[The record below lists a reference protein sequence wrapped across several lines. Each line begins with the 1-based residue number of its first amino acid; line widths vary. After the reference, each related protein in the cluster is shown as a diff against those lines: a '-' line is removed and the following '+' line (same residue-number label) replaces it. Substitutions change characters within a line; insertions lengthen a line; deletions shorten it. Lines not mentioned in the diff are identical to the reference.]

1 MPPSEAR
8 RGPTRSTPKALLI
21 VAGVLLAA
29 RIALSLWYEVHPGA
43 KQDIVSWALPPAPGA
58 TTRSGKPVLYVFT
71 DDSQP
76 DSRRFSRDVLADE
89 RNSRYLDGWFAP
101 VKVDASAK
109 SATPHAA
116 ELRSRFGVDQLPA
129 FVVTS
134 PDGGRFRKF
143 SGYSNPQAFV
153 ESLSQARGA
162 MADLPFIRSRSFRF
176 GASTGGPIQLETD
189 STAQRPGRSPR

>member
-1 MPPSEAR
+1 MPPSDKR

-21 VAGVLLAA
+21 VAGALLAA
-29 RIALSLWYEVHPGA
+29 RIALSLWYEIQPGA
-43 KQDIVSWALPPAPGA
+43 KPEVVNWTSPPAPGA
-58 TTRSGKPVLYVFT
+58 TTPSGKPVLYVFT
-71 DDSQP
+71 DDTQS

-89 RNSRYLDGWFAP
+89 RNARYLDGWFAA
-101 VKVDASAK
+101 VKVDRSGK
-109 SATPHAA
+109 PPMPRAA
-116 ELRSRFGVDQLPA
+116 EFRARFGVDRAPT

-143 SGYSNPQAFV
+143 SGYTNTQALA
-153 ESLSQARGA
+153 ESLAQARQA
-162 MADLPFIRSRSFRF
+162 MSDLPFIRSRSFRV

>member
-1 MPPSEAR
+1 MPRSEAR

-29 RIALSLWYEVHPGA
+29 RIALSLWYEIHPGA
-43 KQDIVSWALPPAPGA
+43 ARDVVSWTSPPAPGA
-58 TTRSGKPVLYVFT
+58 TTSSGKPVLYVFT
-71 DDSQP
+71 DDSQS

-101 VKVDASAK
+101 VTVDASK
-109 SATPHAA
+109 SATPRAA
-116 ELRSRFGVDQLPA
+116 ELRARFGVDQLPA

-134 PDGGRFRKF
+134 PDGARFRKF